1 MNKVIAIGQ
10 SVLDIIHLDG
20 RPIASFTGGRIAN
33 MAASLSRCGI
43 DVEFVSECATDS
55 VGDMV
60 VGFLNRNGVSTK
72 SVDRFTEG
80 QSQVSL
86 IFRTSDGNERYSEY
100 VNYPTSRFD
109 VLWPRIDEGDI
120 VVFGSYFAIDDS
132 PRNGLLELLNYA
144 QQRKA
149 IIVYLPGFQP
159 QLCPRITRVMPAILE
174 NLELADIVVA
184 RQSDM
189 EKIFGKSDSS
199 EVYKDHIL
207 FYCPNFIFMDSNN
220 RIDLHVPSGN
230 LSAALSTGENNRLG
244 KDASFAAGI
253 VYGLLKENAAPSNVN
268 SLSTDAWK
276 RILDCATA
284 FAADSI
290 SSGENVITPDFASKL

>member
-1 MNKVIAIGQ
+1 MKKVIAIGQ

-20 RPIASFTGGRIAN
+20 RPTASFTGGRIAN
-33 MAASLSRCGI
+33 MAASLGRCGI
-43 DVEFVSECATDS
+43 DVEYVSECATDS

-60 VGFLNRNGVSTK
+60 VDFLNRNGVGTA

-86 IFRTSDGNERYSEY
+86 IFRTSDGAERYSEY
-100 VNYPTSRFD
+100 VNYPSSRFD

-120 VVFGSYFAIDDS
+120 VVFGSYFAIDDN
-132 PRNGLLELLNYA
+132 PRRGLLELLNYA

-174 NLELADIVVA
+174 NLELADIVIA

-189 EKIFGKSDSS
+189 EKIFGKSDSTQ
-199 EVYKDHIL
+199 VYKDHIL

-220 RIDLHVPSGN
+220 RIDVHTPSRN
-230 LSAALSTGENNRLG
+230 ISAALSAAENNRLG

-253 VYGLLKENAAPSNVN
+253 VYGLLKEDVLLSSVN
-268 SLSTDAWK
+268 SLSADAWK
-276 RILDCATA
+276 RIVDTATD

-290 SSGENVITPDFASKL
+290 RSGENVITPTFARSL

>member
-1 MNKVIAIGQ
+1 MKKVIAIGQ

-20 RPIASFTGGRIAN
+20 RPTASFTGGRIAN
-33 MAASLSRCGI
+33 MAASLGRCGI
-43 DVEFVSECATDS
+43 SVEYVSECATDS
-55 VGDMV
+55 VGDMIV
-60 VGFLNRNGVSTK
+60 DFLKRNGVGTA

-86 IFRTSDGNERYSEY
+86 IFRTSDGAERYSEY
-100 VNYPTSRFD
+100 VNYPSSRFD

-120 VVFGSYFAIDDS
+120 VVFGSYFAIDDN
-132 PRNGLLELLNYA
+132 PRRGLLELLNYA

-174 NLELADIVVA
+174 NLELADIVIA

-189 EKIFGKSDSS
+189 EKIFGKSDSTQ
-199 EVYKDHIL
+199 VYKDHIL

-220 RIDLHVPSGN
+220 RIDVHTPSGYI
-230 LSAALSTGENNRLG
+230 SAALSAAENNRLG

-253 VYGLLKENAAPSNVN
+253 VYGLLKEEVLLSSVN
-268 SLSTDAWK
+268 SLSADAWK
-276 RILDCATA
+276 RIVDTATD

-290 SSGENVITPDFASKL
+290 TSGENVITTAFARSL

>member
-1 MNKVIAIGQ
+1 MKKVIAIGQ

-20 RPIASFTGGRIAN
+20 RPTASFTGGRIAN
-33 MAASLSRCGI
+33 MAASLGRCGI
-43 DVEFVSECATDS
+43 DVEYVSECATDS

-60 VGFLNRNGVSTK
+60 VDFLNRNGVGTA

-86 IFRTSDGNERYSEY
+86 IFRTSDGAERYSEY
-100 VNYPTSRFD
+100 VNYPSSRFD

-120 VVFGSYFAIDDS
+120 VVFGSYFAIDDN
-132 PRNGLLELLNYA
+132 PRRGLLELLNYA

-174 NLELADIVVA
+174 NLELADIVIA

-189 EKIFGKSDSS
+189 EKIFGKSDSTQ
-199 EVYKDHIL
+199 VYKDHIL

-220 RIDLHVPSGN
+220 HIDVHTPSGYI
-230 LSAALSTGENNRLG
+230 SAALSAAENNRLG

-253 VYGLLKENAAPSNVN
+253 VYGLLKEDVLLSSVN
-268 SLSTDAWK
+268 SLSADAWK
-276 RILDCATA
+276 RIVDTATD

-290 SSGENVITPDFASKL
+290 RSGENVITPAFARSL